1 MKKRRRRVLCIR
13 VKEGNITYRRD
24 EKVSKPYITVLGK
37 KLFLQK
43 TEIIKYE
50 RLFEIH
56 WT

>member
-1 MKKRRRRVLCIR
+1 MKKRRRRVLLCR
-13 VKEGNITYRRD
+13 VKEGNITYKKD
-24 EKVSKPYITVLGK
+24 EKVSKPYIILLGK
-37 KLFLQK
+37 KLFIKK

>member
-1 MKKRRRRVLCIR
+1 MKKRRRRVLLCR
-13 VKEGNITYRRD
+13 VKEGNITYKKD
-24 EKVSKPYITVLGK
+24 ENVSKPYIILFGN
-37 KLFLQK
+37 KLFIQK

>member
-1 MKKRRRRVLCIR
+1 MKKRRRRVLLCR
-13 VKEGNITYRRD
+13 VKEGNITYKKD
-24 EKVSKPYITVLGK
+24 ENVSKPYIILLGK

>member
-1 MKKRRRRVLCIR
+1 MKKRRRRVLLCR
-13 VKEGNITYRRD
+13 VKEGNITFKRG
-24 EKVSKPYITVLGK
+24 EKVSKPYIVLFGK

-50 RLFEIH
+50 RLFEIY